1 MWRFNP
7 FPIHLCLATLWLCTG
22 TLWGQVFQNQASN
35 WGISQY
41 DWDGHYG
48 AAVST
53 ADWNNDGWPD
63 LTFGGTQGALRT
75 FVNQGGNGFEALP
88 LPWFM
93 GSETK
98 AILWLDVDNYG
109 DDDLFVQEEH
119 GKCGLIRNDGD
130 TAFVDVTSTSHLP
143 QDFTESAGVSFGD
156 MDNDGDLD
164 LHLCRYLEWPINE
177 GPSDH
182 NVLMRNDGDFV
193 FTNVSEASGIDVHLR
208 LSFQSLW
215 WDHNHD
221 GWQDIFVINDKNGA
235 NAMFENQGDGTFVD
249 VAPELNMDL
258 VMDCMSASLGDF
270 NQDTRQD
277 LFHTNTHFGGDGLG
291 SKLLVR
297 MQDSTFLEASQAH
310 GVNFDRFCWGALW
323 MDVDN
328 DTDLDLFVTEHD
340 FLNPYGINYLY
351 ENQGPATYYAFEPFG
366 TEVYDIDYLNSHV
379 VASADFDQ
387 NGWVDFVMHN
397 VGNHAAR
404 VWMNQ
409 GFDNGFSS
417 VGIALQG
424 TLSNRPAIGS
434 RMELHTSELVQS
446 RIVHAGE
453 NYLSQENEVELF
465 GLGDGTIE
473 HVRVHWPSGL
483 VEDFLPDVHGIVPM
497 SNHIL
502 VEGHSLCPQAEVTH
516 TLCADSSA
524 LAMDVPEAEPFT
536 VEWTNASGDPINVSE
551 DWVWSQSQGD
561 LFMTAFWNDAPTCT
575 VQHIVELEGIPG
587 DFDVNGMV
595 GTSDVLP
602 LLSELGCVSGCNTD
616 LNLDGAVGVTD
627 LLLLLTSVGQSCL

>member
-98 AILWLDVDNYG
+98 AILWLDVDNDG

-310 GVNFDRFCWGALW
+310 GVNFDRFCWGA
-323 MDVDN
+323 
-328 DTDLDLFVTEHD
+328 
-340 FLNPYGINYLY
+340 
-351 ENQGPATYYAFEPFG
+351 FG
-366 TEVYDIDYLNSHV
+366 WT
-379 VASADFDQ
+379 
-387 NGWVDFVMHN
+387 WTTT
-397 VGNHAAR
+397 R
-404 VWMNQ
+404 
-409 GFDNGFSS
+409 
-417 VGIALQG
+417 
-424 TLSNRPAIGS
+424 
-434 RMELHTSELVQS
+434 TS
-446 RIVHAGE
+446 I
-453 NYLSQENEVELF
+453 
-465 GLGDGTIE
+465 
-473 HVRVHWPSGL
+473 
-483 VEDFLPDVHGIVPM
+483 
-497 SNHIL
+497 
-502 VEGHSLCPQAEVTH
+502 
-516 TLCADSSA
+516 
-524 LAMDVPEAEPFT
+524 
-536 VEWTNASGDPINVSE
+536 
-551 DWVWSQSQGD
+551 
-561 LFMTAFWNDAPTCT
+561 
-575 VQHIVELEGIPG
+575 
-587 DFDVNGMV
+587 
-595 GTSDVLP
+595 
-602 LLSELGCVSGCNTD
+602 
-616 LNLDGAVGVTD
+616 
-627 LLLLLTSVGQSCL
+627 CL